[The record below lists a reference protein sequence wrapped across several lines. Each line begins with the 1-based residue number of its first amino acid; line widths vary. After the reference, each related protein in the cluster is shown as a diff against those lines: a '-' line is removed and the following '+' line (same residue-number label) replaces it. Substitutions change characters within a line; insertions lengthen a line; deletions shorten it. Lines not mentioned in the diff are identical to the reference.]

1 MGRAGMMGVAVV
13 ALLESACLVQ
23 ITHVSDPSPLFREAR
38 AEAARLAGRPGPA
51 HEVNVLVWNRDER
64 ELVRVSLPMWI
75 VRNAERRIDGDDDD
89 WDRENP
95 RAQRARE
102 GFTPERAKDHVR
114 DALRRVRIED
124 IEKAGLGVLAEVE
137 EEGGN
142 QVLVWLR

>member
-1 MGRAGMMGVAVV
+1 MLGVAVV
-13 ALLESACLVQ
+13 ALLETACLVQ

-51 HEVNVLVWNRDER
+51 HELNVLVWDPDDR

-75 VRNAERRIDGDDDD
+75 VRKAERRIDWRNEVESGDDV
-89 WDRENP
+89 R
-95 RAQRARE
+95 
-102 GFTPERAKDHVR
+102 DHVR

-137 EEGGN
+137 EDGGD